1 MSSTFRRWALVV
13 SAAFVMVISGSV
25 YSMGAWQSRLRDDLG
40 LSTAQ
45 VSSIGAATFGGSV
58 VAVLGG
64 RAFDILGPRT
74 ACLLGGVMHTAGY
87 LLIATALAFAD
98 VLPEAAR
105 IGLPAIGCALAGYSS
120 VSLLDNVVCMSC
132 SLSFPNDR
140 AAIVGYL
147 KAVLAAG
154 AGLWALLWVHV
165 FAPNFGLISY
175 VLFVAAVAF
184 CGTALALLGVRVL
197 PEGPDRRKFD
207 SADGR
212 RLGLAIG
219 FIVLLALFCVATS
232 FCYSSKMIGPT
243 AGLGAVGVAISLLP
257 LTLLMGT
264 SDDLP
269 AELKEPMLPT
279 APQLEK
285 KVIASD
291 GP

>member
-1 MSSTFRRWALVV
+1 
-13 SAAFVMVISGSV
+13 MVISGSV
-25 YSMGAWQSRLRDDLG
+25 YSMGAWQSRLRDDLS

-45 VSSIGAATFGGSV
+45 ISSIGAATFGGSV
-58 VAVLGG
+58 VAILGG

-87 LLIATALAFAD
+87 LLIAAALAFAD

-219 FIVLLALFCVATS
+219 FIVSLALFCVATS
-232 FCYSSKMIGPT
+232 YCYSSKMIGPT

-279 APQLEK
+279 APQIEK